1 MYIFLLSFI
10 IFLLY
15 LELSPKLGN
24 IWYRLNSENIKVIN
38 ISSII
43 TFLIYP
49 LQNISFWYINNW
61 DLNFII
67 YYFITK
73 FIFYYLH

>member
-43 TFLIYP
+43 NFLIYP
-49 LQNISFWYINNW
+49 LHNINFWYINNW

-73 FIFYYLH
+73 FIFYCLY